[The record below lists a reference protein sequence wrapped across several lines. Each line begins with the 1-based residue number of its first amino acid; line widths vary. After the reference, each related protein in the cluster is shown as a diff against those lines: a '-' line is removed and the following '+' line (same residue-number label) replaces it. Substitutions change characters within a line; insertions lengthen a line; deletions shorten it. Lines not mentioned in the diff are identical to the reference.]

1 MLDKTDTDKIEKVLG
16 DLKYV
21 HKSFTARDSKCY
33 EHYMHLLNH
42 AMQDR
47 SLPRVTKELIAV
59 GISAYANC
67 EPCMTVHVR
76 EAIRAGATDD
86 QVAEAVDVA
95 IEMGG
100 GPVVAR
106 GAGYIFK
113 LLEYFRGKGR

>member
-1 MLDKTDTDKIEKVLG
+1 MLDKTDSDKIEKVLG

-21 HKSFTARDSKCY
+21 HKSFTSRDSKCY
-33 EHYMHLLNH
+33 EHYMQLLNH
-42 AMQDR
+42 AMAER
-47 SLPRVTKELIAV
+47 SLTRMTKELIAV

-76 EAIRAGATDD
+76 EALRAGATDE
-86 QVAEAVDVA
+86 QVEEAVDVA
-95 IEMGG
+95 MEMGG

-106 GAGYIFK
+106 GGAYIFK